1 MLSGENKVR
10 IGDSARKKKT
20 VLEKKKKI
28 RDSWKINKTIFLI
41 ICHK

>member
-20 VLEKKKKI
+20 VLEKKKKLETVE
-28 RDSWKINKTIFLI
+28 K
-41 ICHK
+41 